1 MVCQGRKMLD
11 DSKSGPAAGL
21 CYRVIGHVAG
31 AELRVCR
38 VIPGA
43 GMHNSLVSP
52 LFAVSTPF
60 SFCFSDDI
68 NIVKGAWLARM
79 WRCRL
84 FFVFLRDP
92 RPALLWL
99 CKSTPTL
106 AE

>member
-43 GMHNSLVSP
+43 QLIDLKNLH
-52 LFAVSTPF
+52 LFLLTTH
-60 SFCFSDDI
+60 
-68 NIVKGAWLARM
+68 L
-79 WRCRL
+79 
-84 FFVFLRDP
+84 FLRFS
-92 RPALLWL
+92 LLS
-99 CKSTPTL
+99 CFIIAMTSIS
-106 AE
+106 